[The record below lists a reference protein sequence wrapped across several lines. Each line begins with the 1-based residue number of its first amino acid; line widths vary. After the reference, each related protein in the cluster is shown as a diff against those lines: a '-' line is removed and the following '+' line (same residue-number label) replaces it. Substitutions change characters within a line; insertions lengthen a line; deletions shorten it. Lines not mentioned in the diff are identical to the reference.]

1 MSRKNVMFTI
11 LGVVKDHKGRGAKR
25 WQTWRPTISA
35 VMQDNF
41 QVDRLELLYE
51 PSHLNLA
58 RRISADVVE
67 VSPAT
72 EVVLV
77 ETAWNDPWDFADVY
91 NWLYQHAS
99 HYDFDTDKEDYY
111 LNITTGTHV
120 NQICMFMLSEAQIYP
135 ASKLV
140 QVSPDPEAENRAK
153 GVISIVDLDLSK
165 YAALAARFSEQAASA
180 RDFLK
185 AGIQTRNI
193 AFNQLIEEIEQ
204 VAINAKDPMLLEGPT
219 GAGKTQLARRIYELK
234 VSRGGVVGSLVAVN
248 CATLVGDGAMS
259 ALFGHIK
266 GAYTGAQ
273 SARDGYLKN
282 ADQGILFLDEIGELG
297 IDEQAMLLHAI
308 EEKQFYPVGSDKAV
322 YSDFQLIAGTNL
334 DLRSAVAQGRFRE
347 DLLARIDIW
356 NWRLPALKQRIED
369 FEPNLDFE
377 LRQYARLNDVHIR
390 FGSEAKKRYLQ
401 FARSEKALW
410 TANFRDLNAS
420 VKRMAT
426 LSKGGRIDSA
436 TVDAEIIRL
445 NQRWHSGAITKQ
457 VELSRYLDEHQLA
470 AMDMFDQ
477 MQLQNVIHVCLSSEN
492 LADAGRKLFNV
503 SRQNKISSNDSHRL
517 RVYLQKFGLSF
528 TQLNDNLQTSV

>member
-1 MSRKNVMFTI
+1 MNRKNVMFAN

-35 VMQDNF
+35 VMQDDF
-41 QVDRLELLYE
+41 QVDRLELFYE
-51 PSHLNLA
+51 PSHLDLA
-58 RRISADVVE
+58 RRISADIAE

-72 EVVLV
+72 DVVLV
-77 ETAWNDPWDFADVY
+77 EATWNDPWDFADVY

-99 HYDFDTDKEDYY
+99 HYNFDTDKEDYY

-140 QVSPDPEAENRAK
+140 QVSPDPNAENRAK
-153 GVISIVDLDLSK
+153 GTISIVDLDLSK
-165 YAALAARFSEQAASA
+165 YAALAARFSEQSASA
-180 RDFLK
+180 QDFLK
-185 AGIQTRNI
+185 AGIQTRNA
-193 AFNQLIEEIEQ
+193 AFNSLIEEIEQ
-204 VAINAKDPMLLEGPT
+204 VAISATDPMLLEGPT

-234 VSRGGVVGSLVAVN
+234 SSRGGVMGSLIQVN

-297 IDEQAMLLHAI
+297 LDEQAMLLHAI

-334 DLRSAVAQGRFRE
+334 DLRQAVVQGKFRE
-347 DLLARIDIW
+347 DLLARIDLW
-356 NWRLPALKQRIED
+356 NWRLPALKERIED
-369 FEPNLDFE
+369 FEANLDFE
-377 LRQYARLNDVHIR
+377 LRQYARLNNVHIR
-390 FGSEAKKRYLQ
+390 FGSEAKKRFLQ
-401 FARSEKALW
+401 FAMSENALW

-426 LSKGGRIDSA
+426 LSNEGRIGLQ
-436 TVDAEIIRL
+436 TVEAEILRL
-445 NQRWHSGAITKQ
+445 NKRWHGTKQ
-457 VELSRYLDEHQLA
+457 THDVVLSQFIDDEQLA
-470 AMDMFDQ
+470 TLDMFDQ
-477 MQLQNVIHVCLSSEN
+477 LQLQNVIQICLSSNN

-503 SRQNKISSNDSHRL
+503 SRQNKSSVNDSHRL
-517 RVYLQKFGLSF
+517 RVYLQKFGLKFS
-528 TQLNDNLQTSV
+528 QLEHE

>member
-1 MSRKNVMFTI
+1 MNRKNVMFAI
-11 LGVVKDHKGRGAKR
+11 LGLVKDNKGRGAKR
-25 WQTWRPTISA
+25 WQLWRPTISA
-35 VMQDNF
+35 VMQDDF
-41 QVDRLELLYE
+41 QVDRLELMYE
-51 PSHLNLA
+51 PSELNLA
-58 RRISADVVE
+58 RRISADVAE

-99 HYDFDTDKEDYY
+99 HYDFDPEKEDYY

-135 ASKLV
+135 ASKLI
-140 QVSPDPEAENRAK
+140 QVSPDPQGDNPAK
-153 GVISIVDLDLSK
+153 GTISIVDLDLSK
-165 YAALAARFSEQAASA
+165 YAALAARFSEQSA
-180 RDFLK
+180 TAREFLK
-185 AGIQTRNI
+185 AGIQTRNSG
-193 AFNQLIEEIEQ
+193 FNQLIDEIEQ
-204 VAINAKDPMLLEGPT
+204 VAIKATDPMLLEGPT

-234 VSRGGVVGSLVAVN
+234 SSRGGVSGSLVAVN

-273 SARDGYLKN
+273 SAREGYLKN

-334 DLRSAVAQGRFRE
+334 DLRKAVAQGHFRE
-347 DLLARIDIW
+347 DLLARVDIW
-356 NWRLPALKQRIED
+356 NWRLPALKERIED
-369 FEPNLDFE
+369 FEANLDFE
-377 LRQYARLNDVHIR
+377 LRQYARLNNVHIR
-390 FGSEAKKRYLQ
+390 FGSEAKKRYLHY
-401 FARSEKALW
+401 ARSEKAIW
-410 TANFRDLNAS
+410 SANFRDLNAS

-426 LSKGGRIDSA
+426 LSQEGRIGSR
-436 TVDAEIIRL
+436 TVEAEIARL
-445 NQRWHSGAITKQ
+445 NQRWHAKSDTNNI
-457 VELSRYLDEHQLA
+457 ELSRYIDEEQLSI
-470 AMDMFDQ
+470 MDVFDQ
-477 MQLQNVIHVCLSSEN
+477 MQLKNVIQVCLSSTN
-492 LADAGRKLFNV
+492 LADAGRKLFNI
-503 SRQNKISSNDSHRL
+503 SRKNKSSSNDSHRL

-528 TQLNDNLQTSV
+528 AQLNSEL

>member
-1 MSRKNVMFTI
+1 MKRKNVMFAI
-11 LGVVKDHKGRGAKR
+11 LGVVKDRKGRGVNR

-35 VMQDNF
+35 VMQDDF

-51 PSHLNLA
+51 PSHLSLA
-58 RRISADVVE
+58 RRISEDVVA
-67 VSPAT
+67 VSANT

-77 ETAWNDPWDFADVY
+77 ETAWNNPWDFADVY
-91 NWLYQHAS
+91 QWLYQHAS
-99 HYDFDTDKEDYY
+99 HYNFDTDKEDYY

-140 QVSPDPEAENRAK
+140 QVSPDPNGANPAK
-153 GVISIVDLDLSK
+153 GTISIVDLDLSK
-165 YAALAARFSEQAASA
+165 YAALAARFSEQSASA
-180 RDFLK
+180 QEFLK
-185 AGIQTRNI
+185 AGIQTRNPG
-193 AFNQLIEEIEQ
+193 FNQLINEIEQ
-204 VAINAKDPMLLEGPT
+204 VAINATDPMLLEGPT

-234 VSRGGVVGSLVAVN
+234 SSRGGVSGSLVAVN

-273 SARDGYLKN
+273 SAREGYLKN

-334 DLRSAVAQGRFRE
+334 DLRKAVSQGRFRE

-356 NWRLPALKQRIED
+356 NWRLPALKERIED
-369 FEPNLDFE
+369 FEANLDFE
-377 LRQYARLNDVHIR
+377 LRQYARLNNLHIR

-401 FARSEKALW
+401 YARSEKALW
-410 TANFRDLNAS
+410 SANFRDLNAS

-426 LSKGGRIDSA
+426 LSKEGRIGTSS
-436 TVDAEIIRL
+436 VEAEIARL
-445 NQRWHSGAITKQ
+445 NQRWHSETNTDNI
-457 VELSRYLDEHQLA
+457 ELSRYIGEDQLST
-470 AMDMFDQ
+470 MDVFDQ
-477 MQLQNVIHVCLSSEN
+477 MQLKNVIQVCVSSTN

-503 SRQNKISSNDSHRL
+503 SRQHKSSSNDSHRL
-517 RVYLQKFGLSF
+517 RVYLQKFNLSF
-528 TQLNDNLQTSV
+528 AQLHS